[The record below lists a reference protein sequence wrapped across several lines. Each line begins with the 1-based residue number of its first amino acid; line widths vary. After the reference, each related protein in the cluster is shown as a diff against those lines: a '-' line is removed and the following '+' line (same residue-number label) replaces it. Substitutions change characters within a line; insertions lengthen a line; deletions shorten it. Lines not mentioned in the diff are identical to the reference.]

1 MEITP
6 SQKQQQQLTLT
17 PSLRLALK
25 VLHMP
30 LTELQAYLY
39 QQLEENP
46 LLEKVEEP
54 HDSSDT
60 PVETKPTEDE
70 SPDLDSVFSDLWRET
85 DTYRTPH
92 QDEEEFYPDVAARS
106 NSLHEHLL
114 HQLYSLQDTEP
125 LRKTAETLLGWLDP
139 DGYLRSS
146 LEEISEAE
154 GLPVSEL
161 EQGLTLIHRFDPP
174 GVGARNLQE
183 CLLIQL
189 SLRNESDSLAA
200 EIIRRHFD
208 LFIKRK
214 LSQLASKLKTGA
226 EQVQEAALLIGQLDP
241 KPARN
246 FSPDLSLAITP
257 DLTVRQLKNNTYEV
271 ELNDEDLPALSLNTS
286 YRGLLRTKTVDSEA
300 KNFIREK
307 MQQGTWLLKAI
318 RQRKTTLLSIAKCLV
333 ELEKDYFTHGIQ
345 HLRSVTQEEVA
356 HMIGCHPSTVS
367 RAIAGKTIQ
376 TPYGI
381 LSLETFFGGG
391 VEDPSN
397 SGKHLSAQ
405 TIQAEIENLISHEK
419 PSDPLSDQEIT
430 KALIERGYPVAR
442 RTVAKYRNQLNI
454 LPVHY
459 RQRTG

>member
-30 LTELQAYLY
+30 LIELQAYLY

-46 LLEKVEEP
+46 LLEKVEES
-54 HDSSDT
+54 HESSDT
-60 PVETKPTEDE
+60 PAETKQTEDE

-92 QDEEEFYPDVAARS
+92 QDEEEFQPDVAARS
-106 NSLHEHLL
+106 NSLHEHLI

-125 LRKTAETLLGWLDP
+125 LRKTAEILLGWLDP
-139 DGYLRSS
+139 DGYLRSP

-154 GLPVSEL
+154 GLPVPEL
-161 EQGLTLIHRFDPP
+161 EQGLTLIQRFDPP

-200 EIIRRHFD
+200 EIVRSHFD
-208 LFIKRK
+208 LFVKRK
-214 LSQLASKLKTGA
+214 LSQLALKLKTGP

-257 DLTVRQLKNNTYEV
+257 DLTVRQLKNNGYDV

-391 VEDPSN
+391 IEDPSN

-405 TIQAEIENLISHEK
+405 TIQAEIENLISQEK
-419 PSDPLSDQEIT
+419 PSKPLSDQEIA

-442 RTVAKYRNQLNI
+442 RTVAKYRSQLNI
-454 LPVHY
+454 LPAHY
-459 RQRTG
+459 RQKTG